1 MSDTEDEGA
10 FDREAEKEKLR
21 AQLEREEEERRSTQH
36 MSELLLKGA
45 TMTNKHCDVCGDPIF
60 RYDGQEFCPT
70 CSQAGEAGTEGASV
84 EQGAG
89 DETAE
94 GIDRVDTGTGAE
106 TPGAGAATPSETTA
120 PSVATPQRAAPRATG
135 DAGEDVAAARAALSR
150 KLSALA
156 AQAEATDDVGRAREL
171 LAAAREAAEA
181 LAAIEDRGGGVGCG
195 SAFRS
200 TAPRRASGRSASPP
214 SSAAAFRGRSTSSTS
229 PTGRPKRPSR
239 SWRGRKRS

>member
-10 FDREAEKEKLR
+10 FDKEAEKEKLR
-21 AQLEREEEERRSTQH
+21 AQLEREEEERQSTQH

-70 CSQAGEAGTEGASV
+70 CSQAGEAGAEGAPAGEPSTEGGASV
-84 EQGAG
+84 ETAEG
-89 DETAE
+89 AE

-106 TPGAGAATPSETTA
+106 TPGADAATPSQTTA

-135 DAGEDVAAARAALSR
+135 DAGEDVAAARAALAR
-150 KLSALA
+150 KLSTLA

-181 LAAIEDRGGGVGCG
+181 LAAIEDLGG
-195 SAFRS
+195 
-200 TAPRRASGRSASPP
+200 
-214 SSAAAFRGRSTSSTS
+214 
-229 PTGRPKRPSR
+229 
-239 SWRGRKRS
+239 

>member
-21 AQLEREEEERRSTQH
+21 AQLEREEEERQSTQH

-70 CSQAGEAGTEGASV
+70 CSQAGEAGAEEAAAGEPSAAGGADV
-84 EQGAG
+84 EATGEAG
-89 DETAE
+89 K
-94 GIDRVDTGTGAE
+94 IDRVDTGTGAG
-106 TPGAGAATPSETTA
+106 TSGAGTTTPSETTA
-120 PSVATPQRAAPRATG
+120 QSATAPQRAAPLATG

-181 LAAIEDRGGGVGCG
+181 LAAIEGLGG
-195 SAFRS
+195 
-200 TAPRRASGRSASPP
+200 
-214 SSAAAFRGRSTSSTS
+214 
-229 PTGRPKRPSR
+229 
-239 SWRGRKRS
+239 